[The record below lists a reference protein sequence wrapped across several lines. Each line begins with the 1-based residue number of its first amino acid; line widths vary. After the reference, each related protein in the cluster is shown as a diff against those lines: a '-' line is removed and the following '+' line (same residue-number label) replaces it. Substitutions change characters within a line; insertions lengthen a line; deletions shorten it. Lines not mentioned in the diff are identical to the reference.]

1 VQIVAGFKQNTFVF
15 RAKTGFA
22 GCIRIVLSTYSTGRG
37 NSKQDSCGAKKE
49 F

>member
-1 VQIVAGFKQNTFVF
+1 VQIVAGFEQNTFVF

-22 GCIRIVLSTYSTGRG
+22 GCIRIVLSAYSTGG
-37 NSKQDSCGAKKE
+37 EYSKQDTYGAKKE